1 MSIEGSLTFFVA
13 IFIFSITPGPGVFAL
28 LASGMQKGVKQSFSL
43 ALGMTISDIVYLI
56 LACYGLSTIALN
68 YAFAFKIIQYLG
80 AFYLFY
86 LAYKIF
92 TSPIDMNINKNNSIE
107 KKDFFMGF
115 LQGFLISASNPKVI
129 LFYIAFLPT
138 FIDVSLLKNEDII
151 VAVIVAFFAL
161 ISGLMSIAI
170 MANKAK
176 LMLQSKQALKRL
188 NTTAASIMFGAGVY
202 LLVKE

>member
-1 MSIEGSLTFFVA
+1 VNIESSLTFFVA

-28 LASGMQKGVKQSFSL
+28 LGSAIQKGVKESFPL
-43 ALGMTISDIVYLI
+43 ALGMTVSDIVYLV
-56 LACYGLSTIALN
+56 LACYGLSTIATN
-68 YAFAFKIIQYLG
+68 YALAFKIIQILG

-86 LAYKIF
+86 LAYKMF
-92 TSPIDMNINKNNSIE
+92 TAPINLDVNNQEIE

-115 LQGFLISASNPKVI
+115 IQGFLISASNPKVI

-138 FIDVSLLKNEDII
+138 FINLDTLSHQDVFL
-151 VAVIVAFFAL
+151 AVFIAFFAL
-161 ISGLMSIAI
+161 IGGLMSIPI

-176 LMLQSKQALKRL
+176 LMLKSNQAMKKL